1 MIKTPTLGWD
11 AIKGDLGGAVEKGQ
25 RYVRAI
31 GNDYN
36 RKPPAALLLYGPPGT
51 GKSTLGEVIASQLG
65 DKITFFDVPK
75 NTIQTAPQL
84 GALFAIAAERA
95 PSVILFDEVNG
106 FMTKQ
111 HTAMVPVI
119 TNSWKVGNPT
129 GVQQKPL
136 PYVLVIGTTNYPER
150 LDGAVLNRF
159 GHDTMQK
166 RSIEVGP
173 PDDAARKAIF
183 EDHLKDIKHNLT
195 EEDFNTLIALMP
207 GSVGRDIAFLVDD
220 VASEVEDDF
229 KNPVHARVDEYISLA
244 DFQQQFKTE
253 EAESTMAPESSHQF
267 CNHARMLLVEN
278 KSPGTQSEEQV
289 ISVKYMIEKMLS
301 DANLELLGALNT
313 TKLRKFPNYLSQN
326 TKEKDFLNNLLTCLQ
341 KISPSCTLLF
351 NNVQHEKTFLA
362 CNPSFM
368 HEATPHMKLRQV
380 YPNPFKAHS
389 KVWYFT
395 HLSYRPPPAWIKC
408 VQAPTFWIPG

>member
-11 AIKGDLGGAVEKGQ
+11 AIKGELGGAVEKGQ
-25 RYVRAI
+25 HFVRAI
-31 GNDYN
+31 RDDYN

-65 DKITFFDVPK
+65 NKITFFDVPK
-75 NTIQTAPQL
+75 NTIQKAEQL

-95 PSVILFDEVNG
+95 PSVILFDEING
-106 FMTKQ
+106 FMSKQ

-119 TNSWKVGNPT
+119 TNSWKLGNPT

-136 PYVLVIGTTNYPER
+136 PYVLVIGTTNYVER

-159 GHDTMQK
+159 GHDTMPK

-183 EDHLKDIKHNLT
+183 KDHLKDVKHNLT

-207 GSVGRDIAFLVDD
+207 DSVGRDIMLLVAD
-220 VASEVEDDF
+220 VASEVEDEF
-229 KNPVHARVDEYISLA
+229 KNPVHSRTDEKISLA
-244 DFQQQFKTE
+244 DFQQQFKTVDV
-253 EAESTMAPESSHQF
+253 ESTMAPESSQQF
-267 CNHARMLLVEN
+267 SNRARMLLMEDPN
-278 KSPGTQSEEQV
+278 PGTSTEQKV

-301 DANLELLGALNT
+301 DKNLQVLGALNT
-313 TKLRKFPNYLSQN
+313 IKLRTGANYLSQN
-326 TKEKDFLNNLLTCLQ
+326 TKEKAFLNNLLICLQ
-341 KISPSCTLLF
+341 SISPSCTLVF
-351 NNVQHEKTFLA
+351 NDDANEKTFLPGA
-362 CNPSFM
+362 AVLQYEQTPSMKQRQIQTNPIKRR
-368 HEATPHMKLRQV
+368 P
-380 YPNPFKAHS
+380 

-395 HLSYRPPPAWIKC
+395 HLTYRQTSIKC